1 MTISLIYMEEV
12 LNKKNF
18 KVYLHVTSGPSFPQ
32 FIDSKSV
39 PVILFQYIFNSV
51 YGSNE
56 CLKIFVLNLTFDKR
70 ICEINPVLLPSKC

>member
-1 MTISLIYMEEV
+1 MTISLIYMKEV
-12 LNKKNF
+12 LNKKNL
-18 KVYLHVTSGPSFPQ
+18 KVYLHGTSGPSFPQ
-32 FIDSKSV
+32 DSKSV

>member
-12 LNKKNF
+12 LNEKNF

-39 PVILFQYIFNSV
+39 SVILFQNILILSMVLMNV
-51 YGSNE
+51 YKY
-56 CLKIFVLNLTFDKR
+56 LFF
-70 ICEINPVLLPSKC
+70 